1 MAPRK
6 NKNKKNNKKKNKIVK
21 FRKSL
26 PLGGFPDRKA
36 VRLRY
41 VDFIGLDSTALG
53 SATPTVHHF
62 RANSLYDPDLSS
74 SGHQPRGFDEHAL
87 LYDHYTVIGSKIKVT
102 FESDVD
108 NTSNAGQYCFLVLQD
123 TNATPGSLIDIME
136 GGQGKTKIGYRPFNN
151 DTGKSVVLNS
161 KYSPKKMFGLPKSA
175 SVLTMDELTPQCG
188 ANPLEDAIYTIGII
202 CERTTSTN
210 PARIVARVEIEYIAI
225 FSEKKPQVQS

>member
-6 NKNKKNNKKKNKIVK
+6 NKNKKNKKKQKIVR
-21 FRKSL
+21 FRRSL
-26 PLGGFPDRKA
+26 PLGGFPERKA

-41 VDFIGLDSTALG
+41 VDFVGLDATANG
-53 SATPTVHHF
+53 SATPTLHHF
-62 RANSLYDPDLSS
+62 RANSLYDPDQSS

-108 NTSNAGQYCFLVLQD
+108 NTSNAGQYCFLILQD
-123 TNATPGSLIDIME
+123 TAATPGSLIDIME
-136 GGQGKTKIGYRPFNN
+136 GGQGKTKVNYRPFNN
-151 DTGKSVVLNS
+151 DTGKSVILS
-161 KYSPKKMFGLPKSA
+161 AKYSPRKMFGLPKTS
-175 SVLTMDELTPQCG
+175 SVLTMDELTPQTNS
-188 ANPLEDAIYTIGII
+188 NPLEDAIYTIGVM

-210 PARIVARVEIEYIAI
+210 PARLVARVEIEYIAI